1 MRPNLLNPLGPKL
14 CLASRSPRR
23 AELLTLVGAHFE
35 IAPADVDER
44 ALEGERPE
52 AHVLRLAEAK
62 ARASRAEREGAAG
75 AGAPGVGAPGVGA
88 PGVGGAV
95 YVGADTIVTI
105 DRVILGKPANAGEA
119 VRMLELLS
127 GRVHEVWTGLFLL
140 DPGPDQPDM
149 PDLEER
155 GLAEA
160 VRSIVKFAKIGRSEI
175 DRYVATGEPLDKA
188 GAYAVQGGGAVFVEA
203 IEGSYSN
210 VVGLPLSHLKHLLG
224 LLREAPV
231 REG

>member
-1 MRPNLLNPLGPKL
+1 MRPNLLNPFGPKL

-23 AELLTLVGAHFE
+23 AELLALVGAHFA
-35 IAPADVDER
+35 IAPVDVDER

-62 ARASRAEREGAAG
+62 ARDSRAARDDAAD
-75 AGAPGVGAPGVGA
+75 
-88 PGVGGAV
+88 GAV

-105 DRVILGKPANAGEA
+105 DRAILGKPAGPGEA
-119 VRMLELLS
+119 ARMLALLS
-127 GRVHEVWTGLFLL
+127 GRVHEVWTGLFVL
-140 DPGPDQPDM
+140 DPR
-149 PDLEER
+149 EER
-155 GLAEA
+155 GLGEA
-160 VRSIVKFAKIGRSEI
+160 VRSIVKFAPIGKDEI

-188 GAYAVQGGGAVFVEA
+188 GAYAVQGGGALFVEA

-224 LLREAPV
+224 LLRESPV
-231 REG
+231 REVDRRV